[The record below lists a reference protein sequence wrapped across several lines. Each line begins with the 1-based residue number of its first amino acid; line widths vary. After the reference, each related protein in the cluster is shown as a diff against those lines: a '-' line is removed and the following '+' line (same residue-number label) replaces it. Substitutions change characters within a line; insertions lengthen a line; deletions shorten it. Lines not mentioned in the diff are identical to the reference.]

1 MITIAEI
8 DKMSSAEREFF
19 FYLKAL
25 APPALISQLAYNY
38 RFHSKRKWRFDFALP
53 DVRIAIEI
61 EGVFYDGRTS
71 RHTTAIG
78 YSQDCE
84 KYNNAVLAKWWI
96 LRYTNYQI
104 RSDINSCVDQIV
116 ELWKR
121 EKDNGTA

>member
-1 MITIAEI
+1 MITLAEI
-8 DKMSSAEREFF
+8 DKMSDAEREFF
-19 FYLKAL
+19 FYLKTL
-25 APPALISQLAYNY
+25 APPALIDQLSYNY
-38 RFHSKRKWRFDFALP
+38 RFHPRRKWRFDFALP
-53 DVRIAIEI
+53 DIKIAIEI
-61 EGVFYDGRTS
+61 EGVFYSGRTS
-71 RHTTAIG
+71 RHTTAAG
-78 YSQDCE
+78 YAQDCE